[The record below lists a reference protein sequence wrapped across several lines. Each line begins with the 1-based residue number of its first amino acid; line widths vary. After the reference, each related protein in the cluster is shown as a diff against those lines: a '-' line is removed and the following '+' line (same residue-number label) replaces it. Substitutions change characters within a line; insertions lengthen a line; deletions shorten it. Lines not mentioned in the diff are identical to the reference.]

1 MVLLYRGLLY
11 DTGIN
16 LNKRKSFS
24 SFHEVNT
31 SSIGK
36 WCYYSDCKMGTD
48 CSGGLIYS
56 KEVTGC
62 RGMPLQGIE
71 QHVSLDSVLRTGP
84 YQEVQPWVLHMVEP
98 IFNHRI
104 KKVYFFLS
112 SPPFTPLPY
121 PLQAHLL

>member
-16 LNKRKSFS
+16 LNKQKSFS

-31 SSIGK
+31 ASTGVIILTA
-36 WCYYSDCKMGTD
+36 KMGTD

-62 RGMPLQGIE
+62 RGMPFQGIE

-104 KKVYFFLS
+104 KKVYFTAGSPAVSELS
-112 SPPFTPLPY
+112 E
-121 PLQAHLL
+121 